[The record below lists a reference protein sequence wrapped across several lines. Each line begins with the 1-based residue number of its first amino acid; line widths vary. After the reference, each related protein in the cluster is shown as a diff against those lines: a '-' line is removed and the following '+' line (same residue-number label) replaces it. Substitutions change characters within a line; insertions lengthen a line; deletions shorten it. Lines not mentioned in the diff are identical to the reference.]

1 MKPKNDNTSPLRV
14 LLVDESLERATLL
27 RKTLQDAGC
36 RIAAHITSTADLI
49 GLVEELQ
56 PDLIIV
62 DVDSP
67 DRDTLEH
74 ICVVSRDK
82 PRPIVMFTHD
92 DDSEKIKLAVRA
104 GVSAYVVDGLR
115 SERLKPVMDVAIAR
129 FEEFQ
134 SMRRD
139 LERAEEKLAERKDVE
154 RAKGILMKQREWSE
168 DEAYQAL
175 RKMAMEKGLKIGEV
189 ARQVITVFELIG

>member
-1 MKPKNDNTSPLRV
+1 MKQKSPSPPPLRV
-14 LLVDESLERATLL
+14 LLVDESMDRAALL
-27 RKTLQDAGC
+27 RKALQDAGC
-36 RIAAHITSTADLI
+36 RIAAHVSSTADLA
-49 GLVEELQ
+49 GLVEELH

-74 ICVVSRDK
+74 ICSVSRDQ

-92 DDSEKIKLAVRA
+92 NDSEKIKLAVRA
-104 GVSAYVVDGLR
+104 GVSAYVVDGLK

-134 SMRRD
+134 AMRRD
-139 LERAEEKLAERKDVE
+139 LERAESKLAERKDVE
-154 RAKGILMKQREWSE
+154 RAKGVLMKQRGWSE

-175 RKMAMEKGLKIGEV
+175 RKMAMEKGLKLGEV
-189 ARQVITVFELIG
+189 ARQVIAVFELIG